1 MTYEQKLHII
11 TKACEDKLGVDL
23 KVLDIRDLTTICDAF
38 VIVSGNSTAQVKA
51 IADEIDDKMSEAN
64 YELMNR
70 EGMTTARWVLMDYGD
85 IIVHIF
91 HKDER
96 EFYHIERL
104 WEKGEDEDD

>member
-1 MTYEQKLHII
+1 MTYEEKLQVII
-11 TKACEDKLGVDL
+11 KACDDKLGVDL
-23 KVLDIRDLTTICDAF
+23 KVLNIRELTTICDAF
-38 VIVSGNSTAQVKA
+38 VVVSGNSTAQVKA
-51 IADEIDDKMSEAN
+51 IADEIDDKMAEAG

-70 EGMTTARWVLMDYGD
+70 EGMNTARWVIMDYGD

-104 WEKGEDEDD
+104 WEKGEKEND